1 MAMSTRPAIGR
12 FCAKTLSKQV
22 VLGLDG
28 GAKASFEYKVTRN
41 GETLQEQTFSTV
53 YRPWAAVYLRGTGQ

>member
-1 MAMSTRPAIGR
+1 M
-12 FCAKTLSKQV
+12 KQV
-22 VLGLDG
+22 DWSAG